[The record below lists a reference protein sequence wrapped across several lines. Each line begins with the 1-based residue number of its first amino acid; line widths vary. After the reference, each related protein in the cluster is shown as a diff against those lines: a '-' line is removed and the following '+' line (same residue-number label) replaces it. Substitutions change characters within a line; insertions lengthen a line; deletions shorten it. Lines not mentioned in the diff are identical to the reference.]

1 MQIIRVQ
8 TEKRVFVAN
17 DGMQFPTAVECRRHE
32 STQTFLRCKIDSVS
46 CMGDTKYIVKCT
58 TKDELRDVLEFFDYT
73 YSTDGFSLDF
83 EEEEVQEL
91 VPGYIVCEYRD
102 DNGIYDECHI
112 YPLDTLIND
121 IENHINSLNAIKQRL
136 QNMEE

>member
-1 MQIIRVQ
+1 MQIMRVQ

-32 STQTFLRCKIDSVS
+32 STQTFLKCKIDSIS
-46 CMGDTKYIVKCT
+46 CMGNTKYIVKCT

-73 YSTDGFSLDF
+73 YSTDGFSMDF

-91 VPGYIVCEYRD
+91 IPGYIVCEYRGD
-102 DNGIYDECHI
+102 EIYDECCI
-112 YPLDTLIND
+112 YSLDTLISEVD
-121 IENHINSLNAIKQRL
+121 NHIKSLNSIKQTL
-136 QNMEE
+136 QSMEV